1 MLRRDFLS
9 MLCAGAAVGALPRA
23 AKSSQPD
30 TLDLRVPVRLA
41 VSCIS
46 NRMDPS
52 MGYRPWFLV
61 EVKDSKPIRLRHDVW
76 DFGDMSG
83 RFLEGLILA
92 RNMFDPTKSMLQDE
106 GRIRGFLSSHLGPD
120 GLVMNPDKH
129 DVDHMFAQGSALYGL
144 VTDFNDG
151 HSVKVKGRIR
161 SLIDGLNERARQEDD
176 YLWFPEVA
184 TPIAPCSHMAA
195 YQVLPVVRFYE
206 LTSEP
211 SALRYAERLSRWAF
225 YHDPTVTNLGVIT
238 KTGWEGHLH
247 AWMDT
252 YSGIIRCA
260 RAGRNLDRKEV
271 VTRAHLL
278 FEWVKQ
284 NYTTPYGWVADSVGS
299 ETCETCTISS
309 AIRLALELI
318 KEGYTDYWDDV
329 ERFVRN
335 QVIQNQ
341 FRDVNRLGIED
352 EATVRGLTGSFESYA
367 APNTLIASR
376 DAGIEG
382 CCINGGIRALFLA
395 YANAIQESDESIQ
408 INLLVSNATPGVRVV
423 SYLPFE
429 GRLDLFPRSGRAL
442 KVRLPK
448 WLRAEDVTANGP
460 SGLQQAVDKDGHFMR
475 LSGATP
481 GTRITLTFKPR
492 DEDVTSDV
500 ARHHYD
506 LTWRA
511 DTVMKLGPA
520 GKPYPIYRSDSLP
533 DRQVSPELETA
544 LYRQPKVRW

>member
-9 MLCAGAAVGALPRA
+9 TLCAGAAVGAWPQTAKLSLPH
-23 AKSSQPD
+23 

-41 VSCIS
+41 ASCIS

-76 DFGDMSG
+76 DIGDMSG

-92 RNMFDPTKSMLQDE
+92 RNMFEPTSSMLRDE
-106 GRIRGFLSSHLGPD
+106 GRIREFLSSHLGPD

-151 HSVKVKGRIR
+151 HSPIVKERIR
-161 SLIDGLNERARQEDD
+161 ALIHGLNKRARQEDD

-184 TPIAPCSHMAA
+184 TTIAPCSHMAA
-195 YQVLPVVRFYE
+195 YQVLPVVRFFE
-206 LTSEP
+206 LTREP
-211 SALRYAERLSRWAF
+211 AALRYAERLSRWAF
-225 YHDPTVTNLGVIT
+225 YHDPTVTSLGEIT

-260 RAGRNLDRKEV
+260 RAGGNLDRKEV
-271 VTRAHLL
+271 LNRAHLL
-278 FEWVKQ
+278 FEWVRK
-284 NYTTPYGWVADSVGS
+284 NYTTPFGWVADSVGS

-329 ERFVRN
+329 ELFVRN

-341 FRDVNRLGIED
+341 FRDVDRLGIED
-352 EATVRGLTGSFESYA
+352 AATVRGMIGAFESYA

-395 YANAIQESDESIQ
+395 YANAIQESDEVIQ

-423 SYLPFE
+423 SHLPFE
-429 GRLDLFPRSGRAL
+429 GRIDLHPRSRKTL
-442 KVRLPK
+442 KVRLSK
-448 WLRAEDVTANGP
+448 WLRAEDVTASGP
-460 SGLQQAVDKDGHFMR
+460 SGLQQSADKAGHFLR
-475 LSGATP
+475 LSGVTP
-481 GTRITLTFKPR
+481 GKRITLTYKPM
-492 DEDVTSDV
+492 EESVKYGVAGHSYDVK
-500 ARHHYD
+500 
-506 LTWRA
+506 WRA
-511 DTVMKLGPA
+511 DSVMKLGPP
-520 GKPYPIYRSDSLP
+520 GDPYPIYIGGYLE
-533 DRQVSPELETA
+533 DRQVSEEFNPGY
-544 LYRQPKVRW
+544 YRQPEVQW

>member
-1 MLRRDFLS
+1 MLRREFLS
-9 MLCAGAAVGALPRA
+9 IFCAGAAASALPLHS
-23 AKSSQPD
+23 KSSPPD
-30 TLDLRVPVRLA
+30 TLDLRTPVRLA

-46 NRMDPS
+46 NRMDPH
-52 MGYRPWFLV
+52 MAYRPWFLV
-61 EVKDSKPIRLRHDVW
+61 EVKDSKPVRLHHNVW

-92 RNMFDPTKSMLQDE
+92 RNIFEPTTRMLQDE
-106 GRIRGFLSSHLGPD
+106 ERIRGFLGSLLGPD
-120 GLVMNPDKH
+120 GLVMNPDTH
-129 DVDHMFAQGSALYGL
+129 SVDHMFAQGSALYGL

-151 HSVKVKGRIR
+151 HSDAAKQHIH
-161 SLIDGLNERARQEDD
+161 SLIAGLNKRAHQEDD
-176 YLWFPEVA
+176 YLCFPEVA
-184 TPIAPCSHMAA
+184 TPLAPCSHMAA

-206 LTSEP
+206 LTRDP

-225 YHDPTVTNLGVIT
+225 YHDSTITSQGVIT

-252 YSGIIRCA
+252 YSGILRCS
-260 RAGRNLDRKEV
+260 RAGGDLDHTEV

-284 NYTTPYGWVADSVGS
+284 YYTTPYGWVADSVGS
-299 ETCETCTISS
+299 STCETCTISS

-318 KEGYTDYWDDV
+318 KEGHTEYWDDV

-335 QVIQNQ
+335 QVVQNQ
-341 FRDVNRLGIED
+341 FRDVDQLGIED
-352 EATVRGLTGSFESYA
+352 EATRRGLLGAFESYA

-395 YANAIQESDESIQ
+395 YANAIQESDADIQ
-408 INLLVSNATPGVRVV
+408 LNLLLSNATPGLRVV
-423 SYLPFE
+423 SHLPLE
-429 GRLDLFPRSGRAL
+429 GRLDLYPRSSKPL
-442 KVRLPK
+442 KVRLPT
-448 WLRAEDVTANGP
+448 WLRIEDVTVNGP
-460 SGLQQAVDKDGHFMR
+460 SGLRQALDSSGHFMR

-481 GTRITLTFKPR
+481 GKPITLTFKPR
-492 DEDVTSDV
+492 EENSASDV
-500 ARHHYD
+500 AGRHYD

-511 DTVMKLGPA
+511 DTVMKLGPP
-520 GKPYPIYRSDSLP
+520 GQPFPIYKNNSLAELDS
-533 DRQVSPELETA
+533 SI
-544 LYRQPKVRW
+544 YRQPEVQW